1 MFRRTNVSNA
11 RSTQNMSKR
20 SQKGCLYC
28 GYVKHVS
35 RAKIDYFYQTNGH
48 YNRRSS
54 SPHISSISTQ
64 DVDFDGK
71 TAHVRSQILQ
81 LIPLVKDTTLG
92 REKLLWAPPK
102 RAPFRATNWKIIP
115 PIRSAPFYQVLL
127 RKVAPLRPNTS
138 KTKLILRVGSKLR
151 YLFGHFSAY
160 AI

>member
-1 MFRRTNVSNA
+1 MFRRTKVSNA
-11 RSTQNMSKR
+11 RSSQNMSKR

-48 YNRRSS
+48 YNRHSS
-54 SPHISSISTQ
+54 SPHMSSISAL

-102 RAPFRATNWKIIP
+102 RAPFRATNWKIVP
-115 PIRSAPFYQVLL
+115 PIGSAPFYQVLS
-127 RKVAPLRPNTS
+127 RKVTGLRPNTS
-138 KTKLILRVGSKLR
+138 KTKLIFRVDFELR
-151 YLFGHFSAY
+151 YPFGLE
-160 AI
+160 